1 MDKLL
6 SRKKDPAHDA
16 CTPQTCPS
24 SEPSSCTVCC
34 DVTSNAHGTYSHDAL
49 LLLDS
54 VDAQR
59 ADRLAD
65 AAEVLV
71 DVWVDLLGLC
81 AVKLMQQLLLVV
93 VGKQGLRLATVGS

>member
-1 MDKLL
+1 MHAHPKPVHPL
-6 SRKKDPAHDA
+6 STVAA
-16 CTPQTCPS
+16 QFVATCNRMP
-24 SEPSSCTVCC
+24 V
-34 DVTSNAHGTYSHDAL
+34 AWGTYSHNAV

-59 ADRLAD
+59 TDRMAD

-71 DVWVDLLGLC
+71 DMRIDLLGLC